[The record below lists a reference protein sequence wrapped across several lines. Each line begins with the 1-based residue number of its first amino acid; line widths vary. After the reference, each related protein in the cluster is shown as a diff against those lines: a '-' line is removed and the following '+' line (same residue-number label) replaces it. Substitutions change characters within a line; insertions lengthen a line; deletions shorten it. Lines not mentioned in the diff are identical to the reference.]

1 VFGERG
7 IDSTKNTAC
16 IYWRIA
22 NPLSFLVLD
31 LKIRTNGKR
40 VGCHSEPVEERCA
53 KALPAMLRQVQYD
66 SAIFVVTAA
75 PLYLKTYWYNH

>member
-22 NPLSFLVLD
+22 NPLSFLVRD
-31 LKIRTNGKR
+31 LKISTKGKI

-53 KALPAMLRQVQYD
+53 KALPAMLRQAQYD
-66 SAIFVVTAA
+66 SAIFGYYCRPIILENLLV
-75 PLYLKTYWYNH
+75 